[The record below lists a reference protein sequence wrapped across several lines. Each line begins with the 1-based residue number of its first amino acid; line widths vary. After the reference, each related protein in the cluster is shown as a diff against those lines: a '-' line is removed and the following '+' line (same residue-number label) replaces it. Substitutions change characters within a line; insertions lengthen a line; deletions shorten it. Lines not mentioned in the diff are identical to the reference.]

1 MSSSAPSL
9 DAEGGSRALLSI
21 VIPAFDEAARLGAT
35 LDRVLAWAD
44 RDGRPCEV
52 VVVDDGSRDATS
64 EVARARD
71 DARIRVVRLP
81 ENRGK
86 GAALRAGVLASR
98 GDRVLLTDADLSTPI
113 EEIARLEGALA
124 DADVAIGSRA
134 VAGARIVE
142 HQPFWREWSGRLFNR
157 LLRLSAVGE
166 LRDTQCGFKLL
177 RGEAAR
183 ALFPRLTIERFAY
196 DVELLW
202 LARRRGYRVREVGV
216 EWRNDAS
223 SRVRLWRDG
232 PRMLLDV
239 ARFRWRHRGE
249 DA

>member
-1 MSSSAPSL
+1 VSAASPV
-9 DAEGGSRALLSI
+9 ALSI
-21 VIPAFDEAARLGAT
+21 VIPAFDEASRLGAT

-44 RDGRPCEV
+44 DDGRPCEV

-64 EVARARD
+64 AVASSRGD
-71 DARIRVVRLP
+71 GRVRLVRLP

-98 GDRVLLTDADLSTPI
+98 GELVLLTDADLSTPI
-113 EEIARLEGALA
+113 AEVARLEQALA
-124 DADVAIGSRA
+124 GADVAIGSRA

-177 RGEAAR
+177 RGDVAR
-183 ALFPRLTIERFAY
+183 ELFPRLTIERFAY

-216 EWRNDAS
+216 EWRNDLS

-239 ARFRWRHRGE
+239 ARFRWRHRGGG
-249 DA
+249 